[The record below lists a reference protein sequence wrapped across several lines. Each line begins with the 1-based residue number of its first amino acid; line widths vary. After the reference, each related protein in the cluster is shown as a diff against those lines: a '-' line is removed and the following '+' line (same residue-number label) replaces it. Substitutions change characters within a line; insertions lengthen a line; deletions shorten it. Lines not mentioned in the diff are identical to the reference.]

1 MGSLLDFYIHYI
13 KQINIILSVI
23 TAVMILL
30 AIWIA
35 IRTYQ
40 TTKHAFVILEIVLF
54 VINNFCFALR
64 LYTEDGTTFKMIV
77 RIVSNS
83 AFLLYHWFFAYKYL
97 KCSIKIPVE
106 VRNNLVKPKTPIW
119 LKTLCGAM
127 IMLIIGSSFW
137 VYWALNKA

>member
-1 MGSLLDFYIHYI
+1 MRSLLDFYIENI
-13 KQINIILSVI
+13 KAINIILSVI

-64 LYTEDGTTFKMIV
+64 LYMEDGTT
-77 RIVSNS
+77 
-83 AFLLYHWFFAYKYL
+83 
-97 KCSIKIPVE
+97 
-106 VRNNLVKPKTPIW
+106 
-119 LKTLCGAM
+119 
-127 IMLIIGSSFW
+127 
-137 VYWALNKA
+137 

>member
-1 MGSLLDFYIHYI
+1 MGSLLDFYIQYI

-64 LYTEDGTTFKMIV
+64 LYMEDGTT
-77 RIVSNS
+77 
-83 AFLLYHWFFAYKYL
+83 
-97 KCSIKIPVE
+97 
-106 VRNNLVKPKTPIW
+106 
-119 LKTLCGAM
+119 
-127 IMLIIGSSFW
+127 
-137 VYWALNKA
+137 

>member
-64 LYTEDGTTFKMIV
+64 LYMEDGTT
-77 RIVSNS
+77 
-83 AFLLYHWFFAYKYL
+83 
-97 KCSIKIPVE
+97 
-106 VRNNLVKPKTPIW
+106 
-119 LKTLCGAM
+119 
-127 IMLIIGSSFW
+127 
-137 VYWALNKA
+137 

>member
-1 MGSLLDFYIHYI
+1 MGNLLDFYIHYI

-64 LYTEDGTTFKMIV
+64 LYMEDGTT
-77 RIVSNS
+77 
-83 AFLLYHWFFAYKYL
+83 
-97 KCSIKIPVE
+97 
-106 VRNNLVKPKTPIW
+106 
-119 LKTLCGAM
+119 
-127 IMLIIGSSFW
+127 
-137 VYWALNKA
+137 

>member
-1 MGSLLDFYIHYI
+1 MGSLYDFYRHNI
-13 KQINIILSVI
+13 KEINIILSVI

-64 LYTEDGTTFKMIV
+64 LYMEDGTT
-77 RIVSNS
+77 
-83 AFLLYHWFFAYKYL
+83 
-97 KCSIKIPVE
+97 
-106 VRNNLVKPKTPIW
+106 
-119 LKTLCGAM
+119 
-127 IMLIIGSSFW
+127 
-137 VYWALNKA
+137 

>member
-13 KQINIILSVI
+13 KEINIILSVI

-64 LYTEDGTTFKMIV
+64 LYMEDGTT
-77 RIVSNS
+77 
-83 AFLLYHWFFAYKYL
+83 
-97 KCSIKIPVE
+97 
-106 VRNNLVKPKTPIW
+106 
-119 LKTLCGAM
+119 
-127 IMLIIGSSFW
+127 
-137 VYWALNKA
+137 